1 MKKAA
6 VATTTA
12 RGAAVNSS
20 RITAVQSVYIAQ
32 TPNRG
37 HHPSRRSL
45 PAPTLPVSQVLAMT
59 FPPAAIR
66 PLLSRLFLPL
76 RLASALALVGFG
88 LAPVQAGV
96 EFDNCQPAGDG
107 GITCDTRPTG
117 NTQMDDEAA
126 RYGLFNE
133 ASPGWSE
140 FDPDQGFEDDFGGN
154 ET

>member
-20 RITAVQSVYIAQ
+20 KITAVQSVYIAQ
-32 TPNRG
+32 RPNG
-37 HHPSRRSL
+37 SHHPSKPFWL
-45 PAPTLPVSQVLAMT
+45 PIPMALIFHPALLAGG
-59 FPPAAIR
+59 IC
-66 PLLSRLFLPL
+66 
-76 RLASALALVGFG
+76 FG
-88 LAPVQAGV
+88 LLLGQAASAGV
-96 EFDNCQPAGDG
+96 EFDNCQPTADG
-107 GITCDTRPTG
+107 GISCDTRPTG

-126 RYGLFNE
+126 RYGLFND

-154 ET
+154 DT

>member
-1 MKKAA
+1 
-6 VATTTA
+6 
-12 RGAAVNSS
+12 
-20 RITAVQSVYIAQ
+20 
-32 TPNRG
+32 
-37 HHPSRRSL
+37 
-45 PAPTLPVSQVLAMT
+45 MT
-59 FPPAAIR
+59 FQPAAIR
-66 PLLSRLFLPL
+66 PLLRRLGPSL
-76 RLASALALVGFG
+76 RLVGALALVGLG
-88 LAPVQAGV
+88 WAPVQAGV

>member
-1 MKKAA
+1 MR
-6 VATTTA
+6 TFLEP
-12 RGAAVNSS
+12 
-20 RITAVQSVYIAQ
+20 
-32 TPNRG
+32 TP
-37 HHPSRRSL
+37 PEPQL
-45 PAPTLPVSQVLAMT
+45 LAMT
-59 FPPAAIR
+59 FQPAAIR
-66 PLLSRLFLPL
+66 RILRRLRPSFRLLPALC
-76 RLASALALVGFG
+76 LAG
-88 LAPVQAGV
+88 LGWAPVQAGV

>member
-20 RITAVQSVYIAQ
+20 KITAVQSVYIAQ
-32 TPNRG
+32 RPNRS
-37 HHPSRRSL
+37 HHPSKPFWLTIPMARI
-45 PAPTLPVSQVLAMT
+45 
-59 FPPAAIR
+59 FPMALIFR
-66 PLLSRLFLPL
+66 
-76 RLASALALVGFG
+76 SALAVGGISTGLLVGQPG
-88 LAPVQAGV
+88 RAGV

>member
-1 MKKAA
+1 M
-6 VATTTA
+6 T
-12 RGAAVNSS
+12 S
-20 RITAVQSVYIAQ
+20 Q
-32 TPNRG
+32 
-37 HHPSRRSL
+37 L
-45 PAPTLPVSQVLAMT
+45 AP
-59 FPPAAIR
+59 IR
-66 PLLSRLFLPL
+66 PLLPRL
-76 RLASALALVGFG
+76 RLAFRLGPALALVGLG

-117 NTQMDDEAA
+117 NTQMDAEAA

>member
-1 MKKAA
+1 M
-6 VATTTA
+6 
-12 RGAAVNSS
+12 R
-20 RITAVQSVYIAQ
+20 AVQSVYIA
-32 TPNRG
+32 PVAEAA
-37 HHPSRRSL
+37 PSSQLIGGRRSAAL
-45 PAPTLPVSQVLAMT
+45 AALVLLVAL
-59 FPPAAIR
+59 PPARADVV
-66 PLLSRLFLPL
+66 F
-76 RLASALALVGFG
+76 
-88 LAPVQAGV
+88 
-96 EFDNCQPAGDG
+96 ENCQPTADG